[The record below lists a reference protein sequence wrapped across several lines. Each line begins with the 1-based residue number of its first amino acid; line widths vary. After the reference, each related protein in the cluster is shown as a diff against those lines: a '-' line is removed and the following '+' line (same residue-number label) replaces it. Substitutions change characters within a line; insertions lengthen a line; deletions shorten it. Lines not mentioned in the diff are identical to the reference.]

1 MIPPSDWE
9 IKKCLSLSLAILL
22 VVLGLVGLAY
32 LGFDIP
38 GLRQIAGFT
47 FLTFV
52 PGVLILRILRI
63 HNIGIIESLLYSI
76 GLSLAFIIF
85 LGLAANFALPLISVS
100 RPISVLPVLGFL
112 TIFTV
117 ILMPIAYLR
126 DKSFSAS
133 TPSTPAKFLSPSS
146 LSLILVLFLTIFGAL
161 MVNYYQNNILL
172 LIFIMVVAGIVGLAA
187 FGRFIDHKVYPL
199 AIVILAISLLYQT
212 TLISPHLVGADIHG
226 EYYFEQL
233 VVENGYWDAAIPHT
247 YNSGLSITMLAP
259 IYSLILNTDGAW
271 LFKIIYPLIFSLVPL
286 ALFHIFSKQMTTKK
300 AFLATF
306 FFMAVPTFSLEM
318 IALAKQQIAE
328 FFFVLFIL
336 LMVDRKLELTQ
347 RLILA
352 IVFALSIAV
361 AHYGLGSI
369 CLIYFAL
376 GLLLLA
382 VIRSGS
388 GRRVWGW
395 LTGKFGGLPAS
406 LISPRAFPLKALCI
420 VVVIYFAGSLAYYA
434 WAASGVTL
442 KAVTRIWQ
450 GQATT
455 ITTEL
460 AQLLP
465 NDSGMPSESVESSES
480 SEPSES
486 ILFVDLTKQEPLI
499 QTAFGLDFP
508 SSSIQ
513 GKSFRIFQY
522 ITQLFLIIGFI
533 RLITKPRNLGFT
545 GEYIAFTW
553 VSGLLLLACILL
565 PSFSYTLN
573 ATRFYHITLF
583 FLAPLCIL
591 GGEAIWLGIGSVY
604 RKLKRGAQASSLSLI
619 KAEDNQ
625 AYLGFLAL
633 VVMIP
638 YFLFTS
644 GFIFEVTKDET
655 TDVIDEPYSI
665 ALSSY
670 RVDIGGVS
678 NWQDGAGA
686 DWLAQRFNDDDT
698 VYADWHAGLLLF
710 DQTEL
715 QNQVFSFRAD
725 TFTVPEDNYL
735 YLRTWNTKE
744 QEITIWAGVGLRGN
758 VSFEEAGLD
767 KIIDN
772 KNRIYNNGGAQVL
785 APR

>member
-1 MIPPSDWE
+1 VTPPNDWE
-9 IKKCLSLSLAILL
+9 IRKCLSLSLAILL
-22 VVLGLVGLAY
+22 AVLGLVGLDY

-38 GLRQIAGFT
+38 GLRQIAGFV

-52 PGVLILRILRI
+52 PGVLILRILKI
-63 HNIGIIESLLYSI
+63 HNIGIIESLLYSV
-76 GLSLAFIIF
+76 GLSLAFVIF
-85 LGLAANFALPLISVS
+85 LGLAANFALPPIGISK
-100 RPISVLPVLGFL
+100 PISVLPVLGVL

-133 TPSTPAKFLSPSS
+133 TQFTLTKFLSPSS
-146 LSLILVLFLTIFGAL
+146 LFLILVLFLTIFGAL

-172 LIFIMVVAGIVGLAA
+172 LIFIIVVAGVVGLAA

-199 AIVILAISLLYQT
+199 AIAIIAIGLLYQT
-212 TLISPHLVGADIHG
+212 TLISPHLVGADIHI

-233 VVENGYWDAAIPHT
+233 VVDNGYWDAAIPHT

-271 LFKIIYPLIFSLVPL
+271 LFKIIYPFIFSLVPL
-286 ALFHIFSKQMTTKK
+286 ALFHIFSQQMTTKK
-300 AFLATF
+300 AFLAAF
-306 FFMAVPTFSLEM
+306 FFMAVPIFSLEM

-336 LMVDRKLELTQ
+336 LMVDRKLGLTQ
-347 RLILA
+347 RLTLA

-361 AHYGLGSI
+361 SHYGLGSV

-376 GLLLLA
+376 GLLLLV
-382 VIRSGS
+382 VIRSS
-388 GRRVWGW
+388 FGRRVWGW

-406 LISPRAFPLKALCI
+406 LVSPRAFPLRALCI
-420 VVVIYFAGSLAYYA
+420 VVAIYFAGSLAYYA
-434 WAASGVTL
+434 WAASGVSLRAITS
-442 KAVTRIWQ
+442 IWQ
-450 GQATT
+450 GQATA

-460 AQLLP
+460 TQLLP
-465 NDSGMPSESVESSES
+465 RESEMPSESSKSSES
-480 SEPSES
+480 SEPSVF
-486 ILFVDLTKQEPLI
+486 LDLTKQEPLI

-508 SSSIQ
+508 SASTQ
-513 GKSFRIFQY
+513 GKGFRIFQY

-533 RLITKPRNLGFT
+533 RLISKPRNLGFT

-565 PSFSYTLN
+565 PGFSYTLN

-583 FLAPLCIL
+583 LLAPLCIL

-604 RKLKRGAQASSLSLI
+604 RKLKRGVKASGFSLV

-625 AYLGFLAL
+625 AYLGFLTLAIL
-633 VVMIP
+633 VP

-644 GFIFEVTKDET
+644 GFVFEVTKDET
-655 TDVIDEPYSI
+655 IDVIDEPYSI

-678 NWQDGAGA
+678 NLQDGAGA
-686 DWLAQRFNDDDT
+686 DWLAQRLKDDYA

-715 QNQVFSFRAD
+715 QNQVFCFRDD
-725 TFTVPEDNYL
+725 TFTVPEDSYI
-735 YLRTWNTKE
+735 YLRTWNMKK
-744 QEITIWAGVGLRGN
+744 QEITFWAGAGLRK
-758 VSFEEAGLD
+758 SISSSEAGVNDLV
-767 KIIDN
+767 KSR
-772 KNRIYNNGGAQVL
+772 NRIYSNNGAQVL